1 MPRRRHDRRTLER
14 AITLWWPTTRSTARE
29 PAIREDLAPSPHK
42 SGSTQGF
49 YLSPRPDG
57 FVLHMNAS
65 AAHLVDMRA
74 HVLKTVTSAGGTEE
88 LADAARL
95 VASELVGNAVRL
107 CGPHAP
113 VVVLLAHT
121 EQDVVV
127 QVHDPEPAALPCR
140 STEPPD
146 NPRANTGR
154 GLWILDALAP
164 GWTVT
169 PTPLGKQITCTLPRH

>member
-1 MPRRRHDRRTLER
+1 M
-14 AITLWWPTTRSTARE
+14 RE
-29 PAIREDLAPSPHK
+29 SLAPSPHK

-49 YLSPRPDG
+49 YLSPRHDG
-57 FVLHMNAS
+57 FVLHMNAGP
-65 AAHLVDMRA
+65 AHLVEMRA
-74 HVLKTVTSAGGTEE
+74 QVFKAVTSAGATEE
-88 LADAARL
+88 VADAARL

-113 VVVLLAHT
+113 VVVLVSHT
-121 EQDVVV
+121 EQQVVV
-127 QVHDPEPAALPCR
+127 EVHDPEPTVLPCR
-140 STEPPD
+140 SAEPPD

>member
-1 MPRRRHDRRTLER
+1 MREHR
-14 AITLWWPTTRSTARE
+14 APAPPEPDSATR
-29 PAIREDLAPSPHK
+29 
-42 SGSTQGF
+42 GF

-65 AAHLVDMRA
+65 AEHLVEMRA
-74 HVLKTVTSAGGTEE
+74 RVFKTVTSAGAAEE
-88 LADAARL
+88 VAEAARL

-113 VVVLLAHT
+113 VIVRLADAGH
-121 EQDVVV
+121 EFVV
-127 QVHDPEPAALPCR
+127 QVHDPEPAVLPAR
-140 STEPPD
+140 SAEPPD
-146 NPRANTGR
+146 NSRTGTGR

-169 PTPLGKQITCTLPRH
+169 PTPLGKQITCTLPRDRTTAA